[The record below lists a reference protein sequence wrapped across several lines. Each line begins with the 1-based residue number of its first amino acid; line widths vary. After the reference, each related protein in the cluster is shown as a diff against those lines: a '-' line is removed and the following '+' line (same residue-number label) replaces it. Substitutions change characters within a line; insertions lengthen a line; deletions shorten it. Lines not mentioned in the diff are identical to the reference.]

1 MKLAWNEIK
10 FYKFRYVLIMLIIV
24 LLSLMVLFISGLAQG
39 LARENVSMF
48 DQFKST
54 HYITQDMKEPQIEKS
69 HLSSK
74 QQMKINKVIN
84 IKPTQMN
91 IQSLEVAGNNDEDVL
106 TMYSPQEQQFDL
118 KEGQLPTKKN
128 QIAVNQKLTGE
139 GIKIGDDI
147 QFKHHQQT
155 YKVTGVLDDAM
166 YAHSS
171 IVLMNQKGFQDINRQ
186 YALFYPVNTL
196 SQQEEKQINDIPGI
210 KVTSTGELKANIAS
224 YQAEQAPLKMMVMSL
239 FVITAIVLSAFF
251 YVMTIQKVSEIGI
264 LKAIGIKTRHLLTS
278 LLLQILIVTL
288 LSVVISVGIIA
299 GIAMILPVTMPFH
312 LNTINYILVIGIFI
326 IVAIV
331 GALLSFIKV
340 VKVDPIEA
348 IGGGE

>member
-1 MKLAWNEIK
+1 
-10 FYKFRYVLIMLIIV
+10 
-24 LLSLMVLFISGLAQG
+24 
-39 LARENVSMF
+39 
-48 DQFKST
+48 
-54 HYITQDMKEPQIEKS
+54 
-69 HLSSK
+69 
-74 QQMKINKVIN
+74 
-84 IKPTQMN
+84 
-91 IQSLEVAGNNDEDVL
+91 
-106 TMYSPQEQQFDL
+106 
-118 KEGQLPTKKN
+118 
-128 QIAVNQKLTGE
+128 
-139 GIKIGDDI
+139 
-147 QFKHHQQT
+147 
-155 YKVTGVLDDAM
+155 M

-171 IVLMNQKGFQDINRQ
+171 IVLMDQKGFQDINRQ

-210 KVTSTGELKANIAS
+210 KVTSTDELKANIAS

>member
-1 MKLAWNEIK
+1 
-10 FYKFRYVLIMLIIV
+10 
-24 LLSLMVLFISGLAQG
+24 
-39 LARENVSMF
+39 
-48 DQFKST
+48 
-54 HYITQDMKEPQIEKS
+54 
-69 HLSSK
+69 
-74 QQMKINKVIN
+74 
-84 IKPTQMN
+84 MN

-139 GIKIGDDI
+139 GIKIGDVI

-155 YKVTGVLDDAM
+155 YKVTGILDDAM

-171 IVLMNQKGFQDINRQ
+171 IVLMDQKGFQDINRQ

-210 KVTSTGELKANIAS
+210 KVTSTDELKANIAS

>member
-10 FYKFRYVLIMLIIV
+10 FYKFRYVLIMLIII

-39 LARENVSMF
+39 LARENVSLF

-69 HLSSK
+69 QLSPK
-74 QQMKINKVIN
+74 QQMKINKETN

-91 IQSLEVAGNNDEDVL
+91 LQSLEVAGNNDEDVL

-118 KEGQLPTKKN
+118 KEGQLPTKHN

-139 GIKIGDDI
+139 GIKIGDVI

-155 YKVTGVLDDAM
+155 YKVTGILDDAM

-171 IVLMNQKGFQDINRQ
+171 IVLMDQKGFQDINKQ
-186 YALFYPVNTL
+186 YASFYPIKTL
-196 SQQEEKQINDIPGI
+196 SQQKEKQLNDIPGI
-210 KVTSTGELKANIAS
+210 KVTNTDELKTNIAS
-224 YQAEQAPLKMMVMSL
+224 YQAEQAPLNMMVISL

-251 YVMTIQKVSEIGI
+251 YVMTIQNIRNWHFKSNWN
-264 LKAIGIKTRHLLTS
+264 
-278 LLLQILIVTL
+278 Q
-288 LSVVISVGIIA
+288 
-299 GIAMILPVTMPFH
+299 
-312 LNTINYILVIGIFI
+312 N
-326 IVAIV
+326 
-331 GALLSFIKV
+331 
-340 VKVDPIEA
+340 
-348 IGGGE
+348 